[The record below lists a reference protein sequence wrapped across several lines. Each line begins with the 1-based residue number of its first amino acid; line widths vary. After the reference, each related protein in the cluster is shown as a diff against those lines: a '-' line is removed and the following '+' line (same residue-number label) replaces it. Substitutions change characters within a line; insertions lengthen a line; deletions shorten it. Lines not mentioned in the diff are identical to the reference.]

1 MKLFDQIP
9 IELVYFLTVAFALF
23 SSGIG
28 YRFGL
33 WLHKRNPDLKKDS
46 STGAL
51 VGALLGLLAFL
62 LTFTTS
68 YALEQFQK
76 RRALVVADAN
86 AIGTAYLRADYLE
99 EAGRN
104 ETKELLVEYVD
115 LRLSSDDPADLGDI
129 LVRSEAI
136 QTRLWEIAVEEG
148 QSQPSSQIIA
158 LYGEA
163 INDLIDVHGS
173 RLAVII
179 GSRLP
184 ALMWFMLYGIVF
196 VSFLLVGIAS
206 SAEGKRNYFTLILF
220 ALGFASVLMLI
231 TDLDRSQEG
240 LLQVSQ
246 NALENLQRQMGNFG
260 N

>member
-1 MKLFDQIP
+1 MELFDQIP
-9 IELVYFLTVAFALF
+9 VGLVYFLTVAFALF

-33 WLHKRNPDLKKDS
+33 WLYKRNPDLKKDS

-62 LTFTTS
+62 LAFSTS
-68 YALEQFQK
+68 YALEQFQR

-86 AIGTAYLRADYLE
+86 AIGTAYLRADFLNDAE
-99 EAGRN
+99 RDEA
-104 ETKELLVEYVD
+104 KELLVEYTD
-115 LRLSSDDPADLGDI
+115 LRLSSNDIADLDAI
-129 LVRSEAI
+129 LVRTEAI
-136 QTRLWEIAVEEG
+136 QNRLWEIAVEEG
-148 QSQPSSQIIA
+148 QGDPTSKIIA

-173 RLAVII
+173 RLAVIV

-196 VSFLLVGIAS
+196 VSFLLIGVAS
-206 SAEGKRNYFTLILF
+206 SADGKRNYFTLILF
-220 ALGFASVLMLI
+220 ALGFAAVLMLI
-231 TDLDRSQEG
+231 TDLDRPQEG

-246 NALENLQRQMGNFG
+246 NALVDLQRQMGNFVR
-260 N
+260 